1 MRVLPPLLLAI
12 GLIVSAVAVSV
23 PAPVRADGEKA
34 GVFDYYVMALS
45 WSPNWCRLEGDSRG
59 SPQCDERE
67 DFGWTLHGLWP
78 QFHRGWPAF
87 CPTTAAQPTRRMT
100 EEMSD
105 IMGTSGL
112 AWYQWKKHGVC
123 SGLTA
128 PAYYDTSRRAYDSI
142 RRPQAFRKLANT
154 VKLPA
159 TLIEQAFLEANP
171 GMTRDM
177 LTVTCREGYI
187 QEVRV
192 CLSKELTPVP
202 CGADTIRDC
211 TLKDALFDPVR

>member
-1 MRVLPPLLLAI
+1 
-12 GLIVSAVAVSV
+12 
-23 PAPVRADGEKA
+23 
-34 GVFDYYVMALS
+34 
-45 WSPNWCRLEGDSRG
+45 
-59 SPQCDERE
+59 
-67 DFGWTLHGLWP
+67 
-78 QFHRGWPAF
+78 
-87 CPTTAAQPTRRMT
+87 
-100 EEMSD
+100 
-105 IMGTSGL
+105 MGTSGL

-202 CGADTIRDC
+202 RGADTIRDC